1 MVGWLVAEITHA
13 SAVAPMPPPPE
24 QRASSVPAACQQRA
38 SSVPAACQHRAS
50 SVPGALQGHRRGTAR
65 RSAGPD
71 CTGSASYTQP
81 AMARLPCCHNSPL
94 GNSVSLRFDTS
105 PGVSLRA
112 AVDISGNCL
121 SMRATTAWGNKRQRG
136 LMLSQINNSRQH

>member
-1 MVGWLVAEITHA
+1 MLHSTSNGQT
-13 SAVAPMPPPPE
+13 
-24 QRASSVPAACQQRA
+24 
-38 SSVPAACQHRAS
+38 
-50 SVPGALQGHRRGTAR
+50 AL
-65 RSAGPD
+65 
-71 CTGSASYTQP
+71 
-81 AMARLPCCHNSPL
+81 LPRHSPL

-136 LMLSQINNSRQH
+136 LMLSHINNSRQH